1 MGEVVNFPQRKT
13 AEIRPNVPI
22 RGLSRVEAAA
32 VVGVSASTF
41 DRLVADGLMPPPRQV
56 YSRSIWDILE
66 VNQAFDSL
74 PHAESANSIFGDS
87 ASGW

>member
-1 MGEVVNFPQRKT
+1 MGDVVNFPQRKT
-13 AEIRPNVPI
+13 AEVRPNVPI

-41 DRLVADGLMPPPRQV
+41 DHLVSDGLMPSPRQV
-56 YSRSIWDILE
+56 YSRLVWDVIE
-66 VNQAFDSL
+66 VNQAFDCL
-74 PHAESANSIFGDS
+74 PHADANNAFSAG